1 MTATQ
6 VSAIVLAAGQGTRMK
21 STRPK
26 VLHEIAG
33 RPMVHYPVR
42 AALDAG
48 ASEVIVVVG
57 HGREEVE
64 KSLRAAFG
72 ERVKIAVQSEQRGTG
87 HAVACGLPAVSSQ
100 TTSLLVL
107 YGDTP
112 LVEAM
117 LLRGLLEAWAGRQGE
132 AMAMVTCE
140 VSNPAG
146 YGRIVRGAGGQV
158 QAIREHR
165 DCSPEELKIGEINP
179 GLYLYDSGFLRD
191 TLPRLRPQNAQQ
203 ELYLT
208 DTVAEAVPRGV
219 ITVTGVAAHL
229 EGVNDRSQL
238 DDLER
243 RMLDRIATR
252 WRKEG
257 VTIRQGVWIADTVT
271 LEPDV
276 IVEPG
281 VVLRGATIVRRGAR
295 IDVGAVV
302 EDSEVGAGAY
312 VRPYSVLQRSTVGSE
327 AQIGPFSHLRPGSEI
342 HEGAHVGN
350 FVETKNTTMRKGSKA
365 NHLAYL
371 GDGDVGEGANVGAGT
386 IFCNYDGYRKHRT
399 VIGAGAFIG
408 SDSQLIA
415 PVTVGAGAYVGTGTT
430 VSKDVPPDALA
441 IGRIAQENKLGY
453 ASRLRARF
461 KAAAEADKAKAA
473 AGAESA
479 AGAAEK

>member
-21 STRPK
+21 SARPK

-64 KSLRAAFG
+64 RSLQAAFG
-72 ERVKIAVQSEQRGTG
+72 DLVRIAVQSEQRGTG
-87 HAVACGLPAVSSQ
+87 HAVACGLPAVSSAA
-100 TTSLLVL
+100 TSLLVL

-112 LVEAM
+112 LVEAS
-117 LLRGLLEAWAGRQGE
+117 LLRGLLEAWAGRKSE

-140 VSNPAG
+140 VPNPAG
-146 YGRIVRGAGGQV
+146 YGRIVRGSEGQV

-165 DCSPEELKIGEINP
+165 DCSPEELRIREINP
-179 GLYLYDSGFLRD
+179 GLYLYDAAFLRGV
-191 TLPRLRPQNAQQ
+191 LPRLRPQNAQQ

-208 DTVAEAVPRGV
+208 DTVAEAVSLGV
-219 ITVTGVAAHL
+219 ITVSGAAANL

-243 RMLDRIATR
+243 RLLDRIATR

-257 VTIRQGVWIADTVT
+257 VTIRQGAWIADTVQ
-271 LEPDV
+271 LEPDA
-276 IVEPG
+276 IIEPG
-281 VVLRGATIVRRGAR
+281 ATLRGSTVVRRGAR

-302 EDSEVGAGAY
+302 EDSEVGPGTH
-312 VRPYSVLQRSTVGSE
+312 VRPYSVLQRARVGSE
-327 AQIGPFSHLRPGSEI
+327 AQIGPFSHLRPGSDVR
-342 HEGAHVGN
+342 EGAHVGN
-350 FVETKNTTMRKGSKA
+350 FVETKNTTMHRGAKA

-371 GDGDVGEGANVGAGT
+371 GDGEVGEGANVGAGT
-386 IFCNYDGYRKHRT
+386 IFCNYDGFRKHRT

-408 SDSQLIA
+408 SDSQLVA

-430 VSKDVPPDALA
+430 VTKDVPADALA
-441 IGRIAQENKLGY
+441 ISRTAQENKLGY

-461 KAAAEADKAKAA
+461 KAAAEADKARL
-473 AGAESA
+473 
-479 AGAAEK
+479 AEKNAENPPEAG

>member
-1 MTATQ
+1 
-6 VSAIVLAAGQGTRMK
+6 MK

-48 ASEVIVVVG
+48 ASEVVVVVG

-64 KSLRAAFG
+64 RSLRAAFG
-72 ERVKIAVQSEQRGTG
+72 DRVKIAVQSEQRGTG
-87 HAVACGLPAVSSQ
+87 HAVACGLPAVSIEA
-100 TTSLLVL
+100 TSLLVL

-112 LVEAM
+112 LVEAS

-140 VSNPAG
+140 VANPTG
-146 YGRIVRGAGGQV
+146 YGRIVRGTGGQV

-165 DCSPEELKIGEINP
+165 DGSAEELTIREINP
-179 GLYLYDSGFLRD
+179 GLYLYDAGFLREA
-191 TLPRLRPQNAQQ
+191 LPRLKPQNAQQ
-203 ELYLT
+203 EIYLT
-208 DTVAEAVPRGV
+208 DTVAEAVHRGV
-219 ITVTGVAAHL
+219 ITVSGEATNL

-243 RMLDRIATR
+243 RLLDRIATR

-257 VTIRQGVWIADTVT
+257 VTIRQGVWIADTVK
-271 LEPDV
+271 LEADA

-281 VVLRGATIVRRGAR
+281 VVLRGTTIVRRGAR
-295 IDVGAVV
+295 VDVGAVV
-302 EDSEVGAGAY
+302 EDSEVGPG
-312 VRPYSVLQRSTVGSE
+312 VHIKPYSVLNRATVAGE
-327 AQIGPFSHLRPGSEI
+327 AQIGPFAHLRPGSEI

-350 FVETKNTTMRKGSKA
+350 FVETKNTTMRKGAKA

-386 IFCNYDGYRKHRT
+386 IFCNYDGFRKHRT
-399 VIGAGAFIG
+399 IIGAGAFIG
-408 SDSQLIA
+408 SDSQLVA
-415 PVTVGAGAYVGTGTT
+415 PVTIGAGAYVGTGTT
-430 VSKDVPPDALA
+430 VTKDVPADALA
-441 IGRIAQENKLGY
+441 LGRIPQENKLGY
-453 ASRLRARF
+453 ASRLRGRL
-461 KAAAEADKAKAA
+461 KAAAEVEKAKAA
-473 AGAESA
+473 ASTGPATDS
-479 AGAAEK
+479 GK